1 MTKKLDGLENEV
13 GKTGKRKAFFAFV
26 LDESGSMSTGK
37 QATITGMNE
46 QIQQIRS
53 TFKDSADVE
62 PIITFVKFNGIVTPL
77 YVNKGL
83 EELKDFTDA
92 DYNPNGMTAMY
103 DAVGYVLNTLD
114 QAEGINDEDTSVL
127 VVVVSDGAENSSREH
142 TAHTIADRVK
152 SYNDTKRWTFTYLG
166 SNVDLT
172 QVRANTGFA
181 AGNTVTFDSSNAIGY
196 TQAFGSHNMAFNSYV
211 ADMNISARGLRSAK
225 KSLAVD
231 NFYTQDAGSNS
242 SSATITADNKTEAKA

>member
-13 GKTGKRKAFFAFV
+13 EKTGKRKAFFAFV

-53 TFKDSADVE
+53 TFKYSADVE
-62 PIITFVKFNGIVTPL
+62 PVITFVKFNGIVTPL

-83 EELKDFTDA
+83 DELKDFTDA

-127 VVVVSDGAENSSREH
+127 VVVISDGDENSSREH
-142 TAHTIADRVK
+142 SAQAIADRVK
-152 SYNDTKRWTFTYLG
+152 AYNDTKRWTFTYLG

-172 QVRANTGFA
+172 RVRANTGFA
-181 AGNTVTFDSSNAIGY
+181 MGNTVTFDSSNAIGY
-196 TQAFGSHNMAFNSYV
+196 TQAFHSHNASFGNYV
-211 ADMNISARGLRSAK
+211 ADMNVSARGLRSLK
-225 KSLAVD
+225 KSLAVND
-231 NFYTQDAGSNS
+231 FYTAQA
-242 SSATITADNKTEAKA
+242 SSADSSTQSSAEAKA